1 LRYTYFCN
9 ELINVLTNGGGYE
22 RNFRRIYRAKKNRA
36 VRKKNDSFV
45 YCFCGFGSGFIFG
58 GVMNQKIRTA
68 ISVAHYYNTKID
80 KLEERLKDCKAM
92 QKSHVLSVHDIA
104 KEENLNEEQWADVIQ
119 FAKEL
124 GVTL

>member
-58 GVMNQKIRTA
+58 GVMKKYKEYSVLFQFKRYPIDENVTVTVFWGETIEQAIQKKYQTKKQPII
-68 ISVAHYYNTKID
+68 ISSI
-80 KLEERLKDCKAM
+80 L
-92 QKSHVLSVHDIA
+92 LSEGFI
-104 KEENLNEEQWADVIQ
+104 
-119 FAKEL
+119 
-124 GVTL
+124 T